1 MGQSGTFAP
10 INRKPPMPQTYH
22 PLIEG
27 FPPMCANEREGKS
40 MRVHVFLGRA
50 RRPGLP
56 EKIEIGHS
64 AAEDGVKRNA
74 TL

>member
-10 INRKPPMPQTYH
+10 FNRKPPMPQIYH
-22 PLIEG
+22 PRIEG
-27 FPPMCANEREGKS
+27 FPPMRGNEREGKS

-50 RRPGLP
+50 RRRSSR
-56 EKIEIGHS
+56 EKIETRQS